1 MAECCVSLIEAS
13 VFSPR
18 QHERVRM
25 LLHRVPDRARHATRK
40 KQLLARLQKVEARG

>member
-25 LLHRVPDRARHATRK
+25 LLHRVPDLPRYAKRK
-40 KQLLARLQKVEARG
+40 EKLLARVGKLQKG